1 MRLCWSHIPHCWK
14 THVVANF
21 HYVICFI
28 QGSQLLDQ
36 FGKLD
41 VDPEQFVLYKPFNGT
56 LDNMTITEGQK

>member
-1 MRLCWSHIPHCWK
+1 MKHLLQITLLFYISY
-14 THVVANF
+14 
-21 HYVICFI
+21 YVICLI

-56 LDNMTITEGQK
+56 LDNMTIPEGQK

>member
-1 MRLCWSHIPHCWK
+1 MEDLLQI
-14 THVVANF
+14 TF
-21 HYVICFI
+21 FFDIFYYVIFFI

-56 LDNMTITEGQK
+56 LDNMTIPEGQK